1 MEAVVGIRVEVQKY
15 RDILEKI
22 KKVKGVAKA
31 IAVFGRY
38 DIIASVEGKNSDE
51 IAKAVTQGICAI
63 GGVRA
68 TETWL
73 EARL

>member
-38 DIIASVEGKNSDE
+38 DIIASVEGKDSDE
-51 IAKAVTQGICAI
+51 IARAVTQGICAI